1 MAKVFTKRMQ
11 KAIYLSDLLGKMAQ
25 KLRHWNG
32 IRSKNHQQTRK
43 RWSGDEASP
52 CGRQKAIFFQ
62 KSPRSIG
69 FASHQVNVKLNLN
82 RPLISVINYYSHKY
96 SISIRVCRAS
106 ESIKNP
112 HLWCGRSQLQCK
124 TAHLIERR
132 ALNCTQTHTTNP
144 LARPVQLLIWNCVHT
159 QTNKYIIETLD
170 TQPIIS
176 AFSRF
181 YRRTRKVRWLF
192 ISRWQNERKWNMDNV
207 QNNAK
212 KVRKRETEREFCT
225 AQAIN
230 LYRVLFWPNAFVLF
244 FHNVTHANWNYEI

>member
-1 MAKVFTKRMQ
+1 MARWKSSSMLLLTMAKVFTKRMQ

-132 ALNCTQTHTTNP
+132 ALNCTHTHT
-144 LARPVQLLIWNCVHT
+144 HT
-159 QTNKYIIETLD
+159 IHGQASSIINLKLCAYTNKQIYNRNTRYTTHYLGF
-170 TQPIIS
+170 
-176 AFSRF
+176 FSVLSTHSKGTVVVHF
-181 YRRTRKVRWLF
+181 AMT
-192 ISRWQNERKWNMDNV
+192 KWTKMKHG
-207 QNNAK
+207 Q
-212 KVRKRETEREFCT
+212 CT
-225 AQAIN
+225 K
-230 LYRVLFWPNAFVLF
+230 
-244 FHNVTHANWNYEI
+244 